1 MSVTALVVVGIGL
14 MVPLLLAS
22 LGELICERAGVLN
35 IGIEGCMALGAF
47 FTALVVSSTGDLVS
61 GLLVGLGVGI
71 VVGLVLAWLYV
82 GLQINQIVA
91 GLMFSI
97 LALGMTAALFER
109 FTQSAQGN
117 LAPRRPI
124 PVLSDLPVVGEMLF
138 DHSVL
143 VYGAVLLVP
152 VVAWFLRSTWWGL
165 VTSAAGENPNALDA
179 AGYSVRRYR
188 AIAVVV
194 ASVFAS
200 LGGAVLVLATSGRFV
215 SGMTAGRGF
224 IALGVVVVARWY
236 PGRALLVCL
245 LIGITQGI
253 QFQAATVAALREI
266 PVDVWVALPYLAA
279 VAAVVL
285 GRHARYPAAITLPW
299 FGHKS
304 SAGQEARA

>member
-1 MSVTALVVVGIGL
+1 MSVTTLVVVGIGL

-35 IGIEGCMALGAF
+35 IGIEGCMAVGAF
-47 FTALVVSSTGDLVS
+47 FTALTVSSTGNLLS
-61 GLLVGLGVGI
+61 GLGVGLGVG
-71 VVGLVLAWLYV
+71 VLVGLLLAWLYI
-82 GLQINQIVA
+82 GLQVNQMVA
-91 GLMFSI
+91 GLMFTV
-97 LALGMTAALFER
+97 LALGMTSALFER

-117 LAPRRPI
+117 LAPRRPVPFLSDI
-124 PVLSDLPVVGEMLF
+124 PVIGDMF
-138 DHSVL
+138 FNHSVL
-143 VYGAVLLVP
+143 VYGAVLVVP

-165 VTSAAGENPNALDA
+165 LTSAAGENPNALDS

-200 LGGAVLVLATSGRFV
+200 LAGAVLVLATSGRFV

-224 IALGVVVVARWY
+224 IALGVVVVARWH
-236 PGRALLVCL
+236 PGRALVVCL

-253 QFQAATVAALREI
+253 QFQFASVAGLRDI
-266 PVDVWVALPYLAA
+266 PVDVWVALPYIAA
-279 VAAVVL
+279 IAAVVI

-299 FGHKS
+299 MGHKH
-304 SAGQEARA
+304 R